1 MTVTVTLE
9 LTPIQEAELRA
20 GLAHQDKTR
29 IRQLLLDALEPT
41 ITDLL
46 EKGQENEVN
55 SQSEWDALSTLLA
68 NELAAR
74 LPPDFQGLSDYAV
87 SREGIYDEHP

>member
-1 MTVTVTLE
+1 MTLTVTLE
-9 LTPIQEAELRA
+9 LTSIQEKELRA
-20 GLAHQDKTR
+20 GVALHDEER

-41 ITDLL
+41 IVDLL
-46 EKGQENEVN
+46 KKGEENEVK
-55 SQSEWDALSTLLA
+55 SQTEWDALSTLLVK
-68 NELAAR
+68 ELAAR